1 MIIDQTEIEISI
13 YKKTFFLSGTNLD
26 AMIVPI
32 GIEIITGVSNAI
44 PNKPYFFQ
52 MVTILLFRL
61 VKILFLGFSLA
72 STYV

>member
-1 MIIDQTEIEISI
+1 MSM
-13 YKKTFFLSGTNLD
+13 YKKTFFLLGTNRD

-32 GIEIITGVSNAI
+32 GIEITTGVSNAI

-52 MVTILLFRL
+52 MVISLLLRL
-61 VKILFLGFSLA
+61 VKILFLGFSLE